1 MLSLRIKTLLTMTAE
16 TPNVETEEI
25 LTFSSLNQPLQRML
39 FIILGV
45 LITDNLL
52 KFKISFKAVIS
63 FLQIQVFKSSRRVA

>member
-1 MLSLRIKTLLTMTAE
+1 MTAE

-25 LTFSSLNQPLQRML
+25 LTFSSLNQPLQRMP

-45 LITDNLL
+45 HINDNLL
-52 KFKISFKAVIS
+52 KFKISFKAIIS